1 MNSSYYQN
9 QINKIEKEIADLYKK
24 IADESKKENDKN
36 KQIDSINKSINKSTS
51 ISSLQSRQ
59 RQMQGYQNDIYNC
72 KKKIAEHQK
81 KIADK
86 SVELGKKKQELRR
99 SDETELKKQN
109 KQQEDFQKSL
119 QRKIDE
125 QKIQLDT
132 LINQNFSSKQ
142 ISENIE
148 IIGDKKY
155 DFFISHASE
164 DKDDIVRSL
173 ADSLKENGFEVWYD
187 EFELKIGDSLRKKID
202 SGLINSRFGIVIISP
217 SFVKKNWTE
226 YELNGM
232 VAREMNGHKVILP
245 IWHKISK
252 DEVLKFSPT
261 LADKMALNTS
271 IHSTQEII
279 DALKEL

>member
-1 MNSSYYQN
+1 VFFSGYRIHPHAVTTTATTTDLDNWLNGKVVWYLEVLANPRTRLNLVPNPLSTQTYVESNKKTETMNSSYYQN
-9 QINKIEKEIADLYKK
+9 QINRIEKEIADLYKK

-36 KQIDSINKSINKSTS
+36 KQIDSVNKSINKSTS
-51 ISSLQSRQ
+51 ISSLQSKQ

-81 KIADK
+81 KIAHK
-86 SVELGKKKQELRR
+86 SFELAKKKQELRR

-148 IIGDKKY
+148 II
-155 DFFISHASE
+155 E
-164 DKDDIVRSL
+164 
-173 ADSLKENGFEVWYD
+173 
-187 EFELKIGDSLRKKID
+187 
-202 SGLINSRFGIVIISP
+202 
-217 SFVKKNWTE
+217 
-226 YELNGM
+226 
-232 VAREMNGHKVILP
+232 
-245 IWHKISK
+245 
-252 DEVLKFSPT
+252 
-261 LADKMALNTS
+261 
-271 IHSTQEII
+271 
-279 DALKEL
+279 